1 VENGFHVRASIAD
14 KYLIADKMRA
24 AGEHFKD
31 VGDNIGSYK
40 VGIVCKKTPPV
51 SLIQQD
57 IADFFA
63 FDQLQV
69 VILCKK

>member
-1 VENGFHVRASIAD
+1 MENGFHVHASIAC

-24 AGEHFKD
+24 AGKHFENI
-31 VGDNIGSYK
+31 GDNVDPNKISISLEK
-40 VGIVCKKTPPV
+40 IPPV
-51 SLIQQD
+51 LLIQQD